1 MKEAQVSKGQ
11 DKACFP
17 IVHPHSQL
25 TTSSVSAGPVV
36 KVVDVPV
43 PTPAAGQVLIK
54 VVVSGSNPKDWKLPE
69 WRDNTQNSG
78 DDIAGTVVK
87 VGAGVTE
94 FKAGDRVAAFH
105 EIGEAAG
112 SFAEYALAWQH
123 TTFHIPESTSFE
135 EASTIP
141 LVALTAVVALY
152 NDLGLPDP
160 WSTPAATDKPDPW
173 KSLNDSSE
181 EGGASNETPLVIYGA
196 SSGVGAAAVQLAR
209 LSNTHPIYAV
219 AGQSGAFVESLLDKS
234 KGDVVVDYRG
244 GDEAAVAALKKAVG
258 DRKVLHVVNA
268 ISEGSSNYIVSSV
281 LQPGGKVSLVLPWK
295 DDERIKT
302 KVESVL
308 TSVGRVHR
316 DLKDLG
322 FVYSR
327 YFGRALAEGTFKG
340 HPYEVVPG
348 GLGGVQQALENLRA
362 GKAHG
367 IKYVFRIADTEG
379 VGKDKL

>member
-1 MKEAQVSKGQ
+1 MKEAQVSK
-11 DKACFP
+11 
-17 IVHPHSQL
+17 
-25 TTSSVSAGPVV
+25 GPVV

-87 VGAGVTE
+87 VGDGVTE
-94 FKAGDRVAAFH
+94 FKQGDRVAAFH
-105 EIGEAAG
+105 EIGEVAG
-112 SFAEYALAWQH
+112 SFAEYALAWAH
-123 TTFHIPESTSFE
+123 TTFHIPDSTSFE

-141 LVALTAVVALY
+141 LVALTAAVALY
-152 NDLGLPDP
+152 NDLQLPDP
-160 WSTPAATDKPDPW
+160 WSTPATNDKPDPW
-173 KSLNDSSE
+173 KSLNDNS
-181 EGGASNETPLVIYGA
+181 EGGPPNETPLVVYGA

-209 LSNTHPIYAV
+209 LSNIHPIIAV
-219 AGQSGAFVESLLDKS
+219 AGQSGAFVETLVDKS

-258 DRKVLHVVNA
+258 DRKVRHVVNA

-295 DDERIKT
+295 DDERISK

-327 YFGRALAEGTFKG
+327 YFGRVLAEGTFKG

-348 GLGGVQQALENLRA
+348 GLGGVQQALENLRN

-367 IKYVFRIADTEG
+367 IKYVFRVADTESA
-379 VGKDKL
+379 GKDKL